1 MYCESCGSFIRD
13 GQTYCSMCGK
23 EAPFIPEIGTAAQ
36 ALQTDEPV
44 QAVKI
49 PIEQAQLV
57 QSAQSAQPVQPAQ
70 PIQQGYQQPSAEQIS
85 GHNTVLIPVPPKS
98 VVNYTA
104 RAGLIL
110 GIVAMVSFYIPYTNI
125 VPAILG
131 IIFSL
136 LGMKKTKELGGKGNC
151 IAGLVLSCA
160 GMLLWLLLVITT
172 IIRNVNG

>member
-1 MYCESCGSFIRD
+1 
-13 GQTYCSMCGK
+13 MCGK
-23 EAPFIPEIGTAAQ
+23 EAPFIPKIGTAAQ

-110 GIVAMVSFYIPYTNI
+110 GIVSMVTVYIPFTNI
-125 VPAILG
+125 IPAILG

-160 GMLLWLLLVITT
+160 GILLWLVMVIST